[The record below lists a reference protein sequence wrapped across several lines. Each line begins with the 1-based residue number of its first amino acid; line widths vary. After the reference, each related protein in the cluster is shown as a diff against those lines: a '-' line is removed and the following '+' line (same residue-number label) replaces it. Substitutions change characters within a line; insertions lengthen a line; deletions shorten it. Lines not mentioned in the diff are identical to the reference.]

1 MKIKII
7 SVGKKSTKEI
17 ASLVENYQQRLKR
30 SCELL
35 WIFLPTSNIDGE
47 SAAILKQVGASD
59 YMVLL
64 DQNGNKFSSTD
75 FAATIEQI
83 QNDSTKQLIFVIG
96 GAFGINHN
104 VIERSN
110 LVISLSDMVFPH
122 QLVRLILIEQIYR
135 AYTILSG
142 SKYHHE

>member
-47 SAAILKQVGASD
+47 SAAILKQIGASD